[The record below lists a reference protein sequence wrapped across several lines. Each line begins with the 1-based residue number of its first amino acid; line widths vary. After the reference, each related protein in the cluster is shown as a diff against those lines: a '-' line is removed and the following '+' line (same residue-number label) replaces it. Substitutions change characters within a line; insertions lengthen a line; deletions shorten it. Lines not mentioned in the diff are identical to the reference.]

1 MTDSDLNALREQITA
16 SPALRR
22 FEEQLRLELS
32 NRIGATGVSPD
43 VAMLDPITI
52 LMIISVVLQVIRLC
66 RDRNRRPI
74 ADIAADLRAGLLVP
88 PQRTMRLRRRL
99 NILWREYCQQHNLP
113 PTELNLF
120 LAAVY
125 AVSATVDDDMVA
137 EFMTLA

>member
-1 MTDSDLNALREQITA
+1 MTDSDLD
-16 SPALRR
+16 ALRR
-22 FEEQLRLELS
+22 HIAASPRLQQFEEQLRLELG
-32 NRIGATGVSPD
+32 NRFVAAGVAPD

-66 RDRNRRPI
+66 RDRNRRPV
-74 ADIAADLRAGLLVP
+74 ADIAADLRAGSRVP

-99 NILWREYCQQHNLP
+99 NILWREYCQQHNFP
-113 PTELNLF
+113 STELNLF

-125 AVSATVDDDMVA
+125 AVSATVDDDTVA